1 MSSPQIGP
9 TIADRHVL
17 LVEDDPGTAELM
29 RRTLEH
35 SGYVVKIAPGVS
47 AGMQALCGTESQ
59 AYEALLLDYNLP
71 DGEPWQLA
79 DAAQARVPEV
89 PVVFVTA
96 ASDEKVAIE
105 AVRRGFADYVKKV
118 SGFWDELPAVLER
131 VARLS
136 RLKGRLDESSALMR
150 AVVEHSSD
158 LVTVADG
165 EGKLVYISPVCRT
178 LLGWTAE
185 ELLGRPWMEILA
197 PEDHGAIESV
207 LVEPEGNPAQSITVR
222 CSRKNGSVAWMEARA
237 ARLKATTTA
246 QVMTVLT
253 LHDVTAQ
260 REHEQRTQASLRE
273 KEVLLREVY
282 HRVKNNLQVIQSL
295 LKMRAR
301 SLPAGETRMAID
313 TTVQRVHAM
322 ALVHERLYQVED
334 LARVSLSGYLRDL
347 FDGVVASSSRQP
359 GQVHLELDAEEIQL
373 TLDGAIPFGLL
384 INELLSNNFKHA
396 FPGNRQ
402 GTISVLIH
410 RQAGAVHMVIQD
422 DGVGLPE
429 NFNAAAC
436 TSMGMKLAAS
446 LAHQLGGKLTFTSD
460 NGCRVETNLS
470 RL

>member
-1 MSSPQIGP
+1 MSSLQIGP
-9 TIADRHVL
+9 TVADRHVL
-17 LVEDDPGTAELM
+17 LVEDDPGTAELV

-35 SGYVVKIAPGVS
+35 SGYLVKIAPGVL
-47 AGMQALCGTESQ
+47 AGMKELCGAESDDY
-59 AYEALLLDYNLP
+59 AVLLLDYNLP

-136 RLKGRLDESSALMR
+136 RLKVQLDESSALMR

-165 EGKLVYISPVCRT
+165 EGKLVYVSPVCAAV
-178 LLGWTAE
+178 LGWSPE
-185 ELLGRPWMEILA
+185 ELLGRQWMEILA
-197 PEDHGAIESV
+197 AEDREAIGKA
-207 LVEPEGNPAQSITVR
+207 LLDPEGSLAQTITVR
-222 CSRKNGSVAWMEARA
+222 CGRKDGSIAWMEARA
-237 ARLKATTTA
+237 ARLKATSSA
-246 QVMTVLT
+246 QTMIVLT
-253 LHDVTAQ
+253 LRDVTAQ
-260 REHEQRTQASLRE
+260 RAQEQRTQASLRE

-301 SLPAGETRMAID
+301 SLPAGETRMAIES
-313 TTVQRVHAM
+313 TVQRVHAM

-334 LARVSLSGYLRDL
+334 LARVSLTGYLRDL

-359 GQVHLELDAEEIQL
+359 GQVHLELDAEEIHL

-384 INELLSNNFKHA
+384 INELLSNNLKHA

-402 GTISVLIH
+402 GTIAVSIH
-410 RQAGAVHMVIQD
+410 RVEGAVKMVVQD

-436 TSMGMKLAAS
+436 PSMGMKLAAS
-446 LAHQLGGKLTFTSD
+446 LAHQLGGKLAFTSD
-460 NGCRVETNLS
+460 HGCRVETNLS